1 MQYVFPSGEQ
11 LKRARKI
18 LNMSQNQLADL
29 VHVSRPTISSI
40 ENDRTSSE
48 ALRMLIWNVLVDQAD
63 SIERKILSCL

>member
-29 VHVSRPTISSI
+29 VHVSRQTISSI
-40 ENDRTSSE
+40 ENDRTPSE

>member
-29 VHVSRPTISSI
+29 VHVSRQTISGI
-40 ENDRTSSE
+40 ENDRISSE

>member
-40 ENDRTSSE
+40 ENDRTPSE
-48 ALRMLIWNVLVDQAD
+48 ALRMLVWNVLVDQAD

>member
-40 ENDRTSSE
+40 ENDRTPSE

>member
-29 VHVSRPTISSI
+29 VHVSRQTISSI
-40 ENDRTSSE
+40 ENDHTPSE

>member
-29 VHVSRPTISSI
+29 VHVSRQTISSI
-40 ENDRTSSE
+40 ENDRTPSE

-63 SIERKILSCL
+63 SIEREILSCL

>member
-18 LNMSQNQLADL
+18 LNMSQYQLADL

-40 ENDRTSSE
+40 ENDRTPSE
-48 ALRMLIWNVLVDQAD
+48 PLRMLIWNVLVDQAD

>member
-40 ENDRTSSE
+40 ENDRTSPE